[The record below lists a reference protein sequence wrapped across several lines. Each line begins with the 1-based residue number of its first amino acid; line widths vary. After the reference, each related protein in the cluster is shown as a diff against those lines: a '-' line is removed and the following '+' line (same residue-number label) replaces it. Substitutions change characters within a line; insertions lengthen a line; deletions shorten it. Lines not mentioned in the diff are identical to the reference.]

1 MGIWIKKNVHVYGQ
15 CRLQTLT
22 WPREWLPP
30 LLLMVTLYTSVT
42 EVLDSMP
49 TMVCPASWMAVHQFT
64 RSSGV
69 RVFFSDPVKWND
81 KLYMT
86 YRYWHIT
93 IYCTRRNI
101 RPYFIFIP
109 FTLCVNGQIQMS
121 QIISLKTCQL
131 LLCEFKTGQTFANE
145 KGENNR
151 GWKQVCVL

>member
-1 MGIWIKKNVHVYGQ
+1 MTWFKTVYMYMDNVD
-15 CRLQTLT
+15 CRLT

-30 LLLMVTLYTSVT
+30 LLLIVTLYTSVT

-93 IYCTRRNI
+93 IYCPRRNI
-101 RPYFIFIP
+101 CPYFIFIP

-121 QIISLKTCQL
+121 QIISLETCQL
-131 LLCEFKTGQTFANE
+131 LLCAFKTGQTFANE